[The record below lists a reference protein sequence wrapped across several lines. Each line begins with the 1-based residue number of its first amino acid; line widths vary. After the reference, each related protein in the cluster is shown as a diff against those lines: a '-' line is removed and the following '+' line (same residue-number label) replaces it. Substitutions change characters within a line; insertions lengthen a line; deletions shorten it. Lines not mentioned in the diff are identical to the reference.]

1 MSEAAQA
8 THSSPDGHIPQL
20 RFPEFG
26 KRWDKETIGGISK
39 IFGRIGYRG
48 YTVQDI
54 VSKGEGAIALSP
66 SNFINNQINTIKST
80 YISWFKY
87 EESPEIKILDGDI
100 LFVKTG
106 STYGKTAFVS
116 NIKEKATI
124 NPQIVVLKNI
134 SISNKFLG
142 YIVTTQTIKKQIE
155 QIVVGGAIPTM
166 SQKELSKMEFSLPA
180 KPEQQKIAAFLTA
193 VDSKIEQLSKKKA
206 LLGEYKK
213 GLMQQIFSQEIRFKA
228 DDGSDFPDWEEKK
241 LGNIS
246 NVSKLAGYE
255 FTKYIKYQ
263 DTGSIIA
270 LRGLNIKKNKL
281 DLSVV
286 KFIDNSDF
294 SRLNRSKLF
303 IDDLMF
309 TYIGTIGE
317 VALIDEDDKYYLAPN
332 VSRIRFNNEVCLPR
346 FAIQYFNREVFKQ
359 GEIKK
364 YVSSSSQPALTM
376 GNVRLFILN
385 LPTKPE
391 QQKIANFLSSID
403 SKIEQVGEQ
412 LDKSK
417 QFKKALLQKMFV

>member
-1 MSEAAQA
+1 MSEVAN
-8 THSSPDGHIPQL
+8 IPQL

-26 KRWDKETIGGISK
+26 DNWEEKKLGNVTSIVMGQSPDSTSYNSNGIGLYLIQGNADIKKRKTLPRVWTDTPTKECKVGDIIMTVRAPVGAVAKSIHNACIG
-39 IFGRIGYRG
+39 RG
-48 YTVQDI
+48 VC
-54 VSKGEGAIALSP
+54 AIR
-66 SNFINNQINTIKST
+66 NNQHSVSN
-80 YISWFKY
+80 YIYQFLLSFEKKW
-87 EESPEIKILDGDI
+87 
-100 LFVKTG
+100 VKFEQG
-106 STYGKTAFVS
+106 STFTAVNTKDVKS
-116 NIKEKATI
+116 
-124 NPQIVVLKNI
+124 LKLI
-134 SISNKFLG
+134 
-142 YIVTTQTIKKQIE
+142 
-155 QIVVGGAIPTM
+155 
-166 SQKELSKMEFSLPA
+166 LP
-180 KPEQQKIAAFLTA
+180 PVQEQQKIAASLAA
-193 VDSKIEQLSKKKA
+193 VDNKIEQLSKKQE